1 VKIRSIVFTHRKD
14 YFAADTRHSLYQTS
28 GLVCQEKFLKMISSV
43 SSFFE
48 SALNISTIL
57 NENYKKGDKQKSSM
71 RRILAY
77 PYSCSSSGNLTLSRY
92 IRKNSFDQNVCYALY
107 YTHQNQK
114 ESIEMKN
121 NDDLYRET
129 IMKTANMVADR
140 QVQKL
145 VKKYGLQI
153 LNLTWEDTGR
163 YKDSCVGPN
172 ISDMT
177 IQVSF
182 ERTDG
187 TFEVKCMP
195 VIRFPNFSDSTADI
209 DPGDFVMLVGNEKG
223 KPLKRIS
230 LYDFLEAPTKYL
242 HNPDS
247 WKAKQKSL
255 LCDRDSKVL
264 VSAQACFLPVPKKGK
279 ATFNPVLF
287 NYQSC
292 KEDPAVL
299 TVLATREGT
308 SVTVI
313 DNVRDAFSEGS
324 AWGQRLFF
332 NDNGQ
337 RASPTGERESEFLER
352 TEPHE
357 HEKVSPEL
365 TSERETAASG
375 LNMVL
380 LVQIPLKQKKPMRFE
395 EDYLGSGVKGIL
407 FAEACLAESD
417 VEDAVIGH
425 GEWEGPF
432 TEIDDLEIE
441 RDEQFPVRVTVQFYK
456 ATSNG
461 IVSEKDMQE
470 IKEQIDKVYAQSD
483 YVGSLVTEGETGR
496 ITEYEGSK
504 VEPPDWWDKFWERHE
519 QNTGDSRE
527 VAIQKLINLLGVD
540 YREQPVCDLYLRQLL
555 RKHNL

>member
-1 VKIRSIVFTHRKD
+1 M
-14 YFAADTRHSLYQTS
+14 
-28 GLVCQEKFLKMISSV
+28 EFLKKILQLSVCLFIISSICIHSPV
-43 SSFFE
+43 TVKGEKGKSH
-48 SALNISTIL
+48 NKK
-57 NENYKKGDKQKSSM
+57 EN
-71 RRILAY
+71 L
-77 PYSCSSSGNLTLSRY
+77 
-92 IRKNSFDQNVCYALY
+92 
-107 YTHQNQK
+107 
-114 ESIEMKN
+114 EMKTS
-121 NDDLYRET
+121 DAVYRET

-140 QVQKL
+140 HVQKL
-145 VKKYGLQI
+145 VEKHGLQI

-163 YKDSCVGPN
+163 YKDSSVGPN

-177 IQVSF
+177 IQVGF
-182 ERTDG
+182 ERPDG
-187 TFEVKCMP
+187 TFEVNCMP
-195 VIRFPNFSDSTADI
+195 VIRFPNFSDITADI
-209 DPGDFVMLVGNEKG
+209 DPRDFVLLVGNEKG
-223 KPLKRIS
+223 QALKRIS

-247 WKAKQKSL
+247 WRAKEKSL

-287 NYQSC
+287 NYQSYE
-292 KEDPAVL
+292 EDPAVL

-313 DNVRDAFSEGS
+313 DNVRDAFAEGN

-337 RASPTGERESEFLER
+337 RASLTGERESEFLER
-352 TEPHE
+352 TKPYE

-365 TSERETAASG
+365 TSESETAASG

-380 LVQIPLKQKKPMRFE
+380 LVQIPLKQKNPMAFNGAYVE
-395 EDYLGSGVKGIL
+395 YALEDTIAV
-407 FAEACLAESD
+407 APEAASD
-417 VEDAVIGH
+417 VENAVIGH
-425 GEWEGPF
+425 GELEGPF
-432 TEIDDLEIE
+432 TEIDNLDIK

-470 IKEQIDKVYAQSD
+470 IKDQIDKVYAQSD

-504 VEPPDWWDKFWERHE
+504 VEPPDWWDKFWKRYER
-519 QNTGDSRE
+519 NTGESRE

-540 YREQPVCDLYLRQLL
+540 YQEQPVCELYLRQLL
-555 RKHNL
+555 RK